1 MHGVEQCIKGL
12 MRVVQY
18 RKYKEVYQVN
28 LDILTQFLKQC
39 DDSINFIKNSINKNL
54 TDEDKLFMHIPIYS

>member
-28 LDILTQFLKQC
+28 LDILTKFLKQC
-39 DDSINFIKNSINKNL
+39 DDSINFIKNL